1 MDSISRLY
9 SEVLEPQAHAPRLD
23 QIRPLLDTP
32 LESSSPS
39 KPNAKR
45 VRLSSIEPRNDTIR
59 RKIESSAYTSIPQVL
74 QDIESKKAK
83 LSGSNDSDTDGNDGS
98 TISQDAIEAFIARL
112 SSTERGTDGT
122 VQNSPSKGEGGRASL
137 PAGRII
143 TLRSQTEKGPQQLYS
158 GLPQAIE
165 YNNNSSAEIDGRRL
179 PNGFD
184 LSHPTTVDPGS
195 LAPLKEKRT
204 IGDVFRPLS
213 RSKALEL
220 PRNTRSAFKGN
231 TLGFVSEPSLERT
244 SSLNRSD
251 YKYQQLPTGSW
262 LTYNKETN
270 ETDLLR
276 KQRERTLG
284 GTDFRTVLM
293 ANELVGNDAEDP
305 TMLFRKAFSS
315 FAPTSDSARALI
327 SEQHRDRQWW
337 QKNGRK
343 RLRKV
348 FKTEYPD
355 LESTDN
361 DAPLVGLDE
370 KSLESLVQTFEDAE
384 DSPMPALGEDVN
396 TITEVLTEVSQLLE
410 TVHSYQNIRKSDT
423 KIRNE
428 PLSPSTGEYDTYEI
442 LKSQLSILVASLP
455 PFAVAKLDGDKLA
468 DLNISTSIIVETT
481 DYRGTGQTDDYTQSR
496 YRAAHAAS
504 TTNAATTRPAQPAQP
519 RQNYQTPNILG
530 RYGTNA
536 QSYSSNMA
544 SLPGATYASRP
555 TNYQTP
561 AATTTRPYQSTAYQ
575 SAAGS
580 YSQPTVQQF
589 QRPTQN
595 GYGNYSTPQQQAGY
609 SQTPSQPAYQQR
621 AQTQPLVYGRTESPQ
636 KPVVNAGHYGQP
648 VTGR

>member
-1 MDSISRLY
+1 M
-9 SEVLEPQAHAPRLD
+9 
-23 QIRPLLDTP
+23 
-32 LESSSPS
+32 
-39 KPNAKR
+39 
-45 VRLSSIEPRNDTIR
+45 RLSSVEPRNDTIR
-59 RKIESSAYTSIPQVL
+59 WKIESSAYTSIAQVL
-74 QDIESKKAK
+74 QDIESGKGR
-83 LSGSNDSDTDGNDGS
+83 LVDSNNPDADGNDGS
-98 TISQDAIEAFIARL
+98 GVAQDAIEAFIARM
-112 SSTERGTDGT
+112 
-122 VQNSPSKGEGGRASL
+122 SPKESRADEVLPDNPNKAEGGRKSL

-158 GLPQAIE
+158 GLPETNE
-165 YNNNSSAEIDGRRL
+165 YNNSSSGEIDGRRL

-184 LSHPTTVDPGS
+184 LSQPTTVDLGT
-195 LAPLKEKRT
+195 LAPPKEKRT

-213 RSKALEL
+213 RTKALEP
-220 PRNTRSAFKGN
+220 PRNTRSAFKSN
-231 TLGFVSEPSLERT
+231 TLGFVSEPNLERT
-244 SSLNRSD
+244 SNLNRSD

-262 LTYNKETN
+262 LSYNKETN

-293 ANELVGNDAEDP
+293 ANELAGKDAEDP

-327 SEQHRDRQWW
+327 SEQDRDRQWW
-337 QKNGRK
+337 QKFGKK

-348 FKTEYPD
+348 FKTGYPD
-355 LESTDN
+355 PEPTDN
-361 DAPLVGLDE
+361 DAPLIELDE
-370 KSLESLVQTFEDAE
+370 KNLESLVQTFEDTE
-384 DSPMPALGEDVN
+384 DSPMPALTEDVS
-396 TITEVLTEVSQLLE
+396 TISEVLIEVSQLLE
-410 TVHSYQNIRKSDT
+410 TVHSYQDMRKSDT

-428 PLSPSTGEYDTYEI
+428 PLSPSTEEYDAYEI

-468 DLNISTSIIVETT
+468 DLNISTSIIVETP
-481 DYRGTGQTDDYTQSR
+481 DYRGTGQADDYTQSR

-504 TTNAATTRPAQPAQP
+504 TANTTTTRPAQPAQP
-519 RQNYQTPNILG
+519 RQNYQTPNTLG

-536 QSYSSNMA
+536 QSYSANMA
-544 SLPGATYASRP
+544 SLPGATYASRA

-561 AATTTRPYQSTAYQ
+561 AAATTTRPYQSTAYQ

-595 GYGNYSTPQQQAGY
+595 GYGNYNTPQQQAEY

-621 AQTQPLVYGRTESPQ
+621 AQAQALNYGRTDSPQ
-636 KPVVNAGHYGQP
+636 KPVVNGGYYGQP
-648 VTGR
+648 VNGR